1 MRKGLVKHTVM
12 HEPPCP
18 VIDSF
23 HPHLWAVASGASVDQ
38 HRASASVPR
47 CACAS
52 RAAGGGRTSNT
63 APTLPWNSIKSS
75 AISGTSSS
83 KSAQSTP
90 SRLADALLRRPL
102 LGRPREEESSDRK
115 GLPQVTQGAAGE
127 WGCRAPGK
135 VLPRTLLHAAFVVRI
150 YPVATSTVTLPG
162 CVQYVMQCTLL
173 VLPGGN
179 GSQTQGNKA
188 MPPRTASCL
197 QTCSLL
203 VVLTKR

>member
-1 MRKGLVKHTVM
+1 MNLCARLLS
-12 HEPPCP
+12 

-23 HPHLWAVASGASVDQ
+23 HPHLWAVASGASVE
-38 HRASASVPR
+38 HRASAASVQR
-47 CACAS
+47 CACAGS
-52 RAAGGGRTSNT
+52 AAGGGRTSNS

-83 KSAQSTP
+83 RSAQSTP

-102 LGRPREEESSDRK
+102 FGRPREEESSDRK

-135 VLPRTLLHAAFVVRI
+135 VLPTSPTLLHAALVVRT

-162 CVQYVMQCTLL
+162 CVQHEMQCTPL

-203 VVLTKR
+203 VVLAKR